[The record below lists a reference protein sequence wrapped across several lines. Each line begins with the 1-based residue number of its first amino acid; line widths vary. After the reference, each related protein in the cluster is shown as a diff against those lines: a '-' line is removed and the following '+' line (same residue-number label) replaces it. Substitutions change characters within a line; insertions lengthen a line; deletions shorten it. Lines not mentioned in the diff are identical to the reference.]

1 MGTFLSQWANISSP
15 AAQGPAKQHEFS
27 VYVPTLM
34 SLLVETEAR
43 NIVDFQADE
52 GVNAVAFCAMS
63 PQHNATF
70 VLIPSEGDPGDVM
83 ADMARDITAD
93 MWKEGQVALAASLD
107 EIKTASADAIL
118 FNNILGCQ
126 GCVENIEPILD
137 GAARVV
143 KPGGYAIVTVPNPDG
158 GAFSSYS
165 CSNLPPDR
173 AHGGTYDFQMKGEKD
188 VFVNLYLTQ
197 DGLSETFARHGF
209 TLVKTQEVA
218 DLPYEGVVAAAPA
231 FHQHLFRKLG

>member
-1 MGTFLSQWANISSP
+1 MTGTFLNQWANMSSP

-27 VYVPTLM
+27 VYVPPLID
-34 SLLVETEAR
+34 LLVNTESR
-43 NIVDFQADE
+43 KIVDFQADE
-52 GVNAVAFCAMS
+52 GVNAVAFCVLS
-63 PQHNATF
+63 PQHSATF
-70 VLIPSEGDPGDVM
+70 VLIPPDGDPGGAM
-83 ADMARDITAD
+83 ADMTRDITAD
-93 MWKEGQVALAASLD
+93 MRSEGQLTLAASLD
-107 EIKTASADAIL
+107 EIEAASADAIL

-165 CSNLPPDR
+165 CSNLPSDR

-188 VFVNLYLTQ
+188 VFVNL
-197 DGLSETFARHGF
+197 
-209 TLVKTQEVA
+209 
-218 DLPYEGVVAAAPA
+218 
-231 FHQHLFRKLG
+231 